1 MCVPAPAY
9 TCTYRHTCRHRQ
21 TYASPPPHTHIY
33 AHTHAH
39 THTHT
44 HTYTHMHPAQT
55 HTTPHACTH
64 TCTRARTHIYAHTHT
79 QTHIWGVN
87 LSVSCLF
94 QKFMFFVLKSSDVL
108 DILVPILYNLNDA
121 RADQCRFCVLV
132 LWGYLCRPVV
142 W

>member
-1 MCVPAPAY
+1 MCVCACEHIHTLHAFVRARVHVCLHLL
-9 TCTYRHTCRHRQ
+9 THAHSDRLVGAGRHMH
-21 TYASPPPHTHIY
+21 PHTHLHSHSHARTH
-33 AHTHAH
+33 AHTTHATQH

-44 HTYTHMHPAQT
+44 HTR
-55 HTTPHACTH
+55 TTF
-64 TCTRARTHIYAHTHT
+64 
-79 QTHIWGVN
+79 IWVN

-132 LWGYLCRPVV
+132 LWGYSCRPVLQ
-142 W
+142 